1 MLSIARETNCGINV
15 KCPDGKSPKY
25 NFFPISITF
34 TDRTL
39 NRLDQAIEKV
49 LELLLSFLDVRDDVG
64 AKGRLT
70 YDVLSSYDGPHL
82 PIDSTSN
89 AVEWRSP
96 NGALWFLSLIEL
108 PFVHRNGRNDFYSTT
123 ILQACESQRMKS
135 LGCLV
140 KGYGDAFGTPLRNCG
155 PYALVSGASWQ
166 AVDEAVEMVQA
177 FINQNQPPPQVLP
190 LSKGTLH
197 TSENAMLPSQIQPP
211 SNLNSRQVYIPVE
224 EYPTKQL
231 VGLLVG
237 NQGCTR
243 RDLENRFGCRIE
255 VLGKGTEGR
264 KGHRAAA
271 GFGPSDIAGPPH
283 ALITGDNPASVD
295 AASKQIES
303 MIKERIE
310 SNDFVSLNLPQQSPY
325 SSQSTKAISV
335 VRMKLPLWLQQSR
348 KEKEELFCKMILFT
362 WPCFQY
368 DISQLLCP
376 LLFHISCF
384 SPSCWI

>member
-1 MLSIARETNCGINV
+1 MPSIARETNCKVHV
-15 KCPDGKSPKY
+15 KCPDGISSKY
-25 NFFPISITF
+25 MDFPISITF
-34 TDRTL
+34 TDRTSRYDRQPTL
-39 NRLDQAIEKV
+39 NRLDQAREKV
-49 LELLLSFLDVRDDVG
+49 LELLLSFLDVKDDVG

-70 YDVLSSYDGPHL
+70 YDVLSSYDGLHL
-82 PIDSTSN
+82 PMDSTSN

-96 NGALWFLSLIEL
+96 NGALRFLSLIEL
-108 PFVHRNGRNDFYSTT
+108 PFVHCNGRNDFYSTT

-140 KGYGDAFGTPLRNCG
+140 KGYGDAFGTPLRSCG

-177 FINQNQPPPQVLP
+177 LINQHQPPPQVLP
-190 LSKGTLH
+190 LSKGTPH

-211 SNLNSRQVYIPVE
+211 SNLNSRQVYIPVD

-264 KGHRAAA
+264 KRHRAA
-271 GFGPSDIAGPPH
+271 GFGPSDIVGPPH

-310 SNDFVSLNLPQQSPY
+310 SDDFVSLTLPLQSPY
-325 SSQSTKAISV
+325 LSQSTKAISV

-348 KEKEELFCKMILFT
+348 KEKEELYCKMILFT
-362 WPCFQY
+362 WPCFQ
-368 DISQLLCP
+368 
-376 LLFHISCF
+376 
-384 SPSCWI
+384 

>member
-1 MLSIARETNCGINV
+1 MTVLSIARETNCGINV

-25 NFFPISITF
+25 NFFPISITI
-34 TDRTL
+34 THRTSRYDRQPTL
-39 NRLDQAIEKV
+39 DRLDQAREEV
-49 LELLLSFLDVRDDVG
+49 LELLLSFLDVKDDVG

-70 YDVLSSYDGPHL
+70 YDVLSSYDGLHL
-82 PIDSTSN
+82 PMDSTSN
-89 AVEWRSP
+89 AVEWRNP
-96 NGALWFLSLIEL
+96 NGARRFLSLIEL
-108 PFVHRNGRNDFYSTT
+108 PFVHCNERNDFYSTT

-140 KGYGDAFGTPLRNCG
+140 KGYGDAFGTPLRSCG

-166 AVDEAVEMVQA
+166 AVDEAVEIVQA
-177 FINQNQPPPQVLP
+177 FINQHHPPPQVLP
-190 LSKGTLH
+190 LSKGTPR
-197 TSENAMLPSQIQPP
+197 TSENAMLPSQTQPP
-211 SNLNSRQVYIPVE
+211 SNLNSRRVYIPVE

-264 KGHRAAA
+264 KGHRAA
-271 GFGPSDIAGPPH
+271 GFGPSDIVGPPH
-283 ALITGDNPASVD
+283 ALITGDNSASVY

-310 SNDFVSLNLPQQSPY
+310 SDDFVSLTLPLQSPY
-325 SSQSTKAISV
+325 LSQSTKAISA

-362 WPCFQY
+362 WPCFQ
-368 DISQLLCP
+368 
-376 LLFHISCF
+376 
-384 SPSCWI
+384 

>member
-1 MLSIARETNCGINV
+1 MIDIARETNCGIYV
-15 KCPDGKSPKY
+15 KCPDGISSKY

-34 TDRTL
+34 TDRTSRYDRQPTL
-39 NRLDQAIEKV
+39 NRLDQAREKV
-49 LELLLSFLDVRDDVG
+49 LELLLSFLDVKDDVG

-70 YDVLSSYDGPHL
+70 YDVLSSYDGLHL
-82 PIDSTSN
+82 PMDSTSN
-89 AVEWRSP
+89 AVVWRSP
-96 NGALWFLSLIEL
+96 NGALRFLSLIEL
-108 PFVHRNGRNDFYSTT
+108 PFDDFYSTT

-140 KGYGDAFGTPLRNCG
+140 KGYGDAFGTHLRSCQ

-177 FINQNQPPPQVLP
+177 FINQHQPPPQDLP
-190 LSKGTLH
+190 LSKRTPT
-197 TSENAMLPSQIQPP
+197 TSENALLPSQTQPL
-211 SNLNSRQVYIPVE
+211 SNVNSRQVYIPVE

-264 KGHRAAA
+264 KGHRAA
-271 GFGPSDIAGPPH
+271 GFGPSGEVEPPH
-283 ALITGDNPASVD
+283 ALITGDNSASVY

-310 SNDFVSLNLPQQSPY
+310 SDDFVSLTLPLQSPY
-325 SSQSTKAISV
+325 LSQSTKAISV

-362 WPCFQY
+362 WPCFQ
-368 DISQLLCP
+368 
-376 LLFHISCF
+376 
-384 SPSCWI
+384 

>member
-1 MLSIARETNCGINV
+1 MIDIARETNCGIHV
-15 KCPDGKSPKY
+15 ECPDVKSPKY

-34 TDRTL
+34 TDRISRYDHQPTL
-39 NRLDQAIEKV
+39 NRLDQAREKV
-49 LELLLSFLDVRDDVG
+49 LELLLSFLDVKDDVG

-70 YDVLSSYDGPHL
+70 YDVSSSYDGPHR
-82 PIDSTSN
+82 PMDSTSN
-89 AVEWRSP
+89 AVEWRNP
-96 NGALWFLSLIEL
+96 NGARRFLSLIEL
-108 PFVHRNGRNDFYSTT
+108 PFVHCNERNDFYSTT

-140 KGYGDAFGTPLRNCG
+140 KGYGDAFGTPLRSCG

-166 AVDEAVEMVQA
+166 AVDETVVMAQA
-177 FINQNQPPPQVLP
+177 YIKHQPPPQILP
-190 LSKGTLH
+190 LSKGTPR
-197 TSENAMLPSQIQPP
+197 TSENAMLPSQTQPP
-211 SNLNSRQVYIPVE
+211 SNLNSRRVIIPVE

-237 NQGCTR
+237 NRGCTR

-255 VLGKGTEGR
+255 VLGKGTKGR
-264 KGHRAAA
+264 KGRP
-271 GFGPSDIAGPPH
+271 FGGPFDEVGPPH
-283 ALITGDNPASVD
+283 ALITGDNSASVD

-310 SNDFVSLNLPQQSPY
+310 SDDFVSLTLPQQSPY

-348 KEKEELFCKMILFT
+348 QKKEELFCKMIVFT
-362 WPCFQY
+362 
-368 DISQLLCP
+368 
-376 LLFHISCF
+376 
-384 SPSCWI
+384 